1 MDRKT
6 KSEGLERT
14 LFLLDYIKDIV
25 IDHGKLNQS
34 TSQSIVMLTHLEC
47 LTQEDIVRNNGPVL
61 TVVPTNEDIKS

>member
-25 IDHGKLNQS
+25 IEYGKQNIETIQS
-34 TSQSIVMLTHLEC
+34 VTMLTYLEC
-47 LTQEDIVRNNGPVL
+47 ITQEDIIRNNGPVL

>member
-25 IDHGKLNQS
+25 IEYGKQNVE
-34 TSQSIVMLTHLEC
+34 TAQSITMITHLEC
-47 LTQEDIVRNNGPVL
+47 LTQEDIIRNNGPVL